1 MWWRPVLVSS
11 RSSTGHYMLPV
22 LVANWTSTASLVD
35 QYWFIFPLFTA
46 GSEYF
51 FDGLV
56 WSAIC
61 LGFVR

>member
-1 MWWRPVLVSS
+1 
-11 RSSTGHYMLPV
+11 MLPV
-22 LVANWTSTASLVD
+22 LVSNWTSTASLVD

-56 WSAIC
+56 WSAIG

>member
-1 MWWRPVLVSS
+1 
-11 RSSTGHYMLPV
+11 MLPV
-22 LVANWTSTASLVD
+22 LVANWTTTASLVD
-35 QYWFIFPLFTA
+35 QYWLIFPLFTA

-61 LGFVR
+61 LGFV